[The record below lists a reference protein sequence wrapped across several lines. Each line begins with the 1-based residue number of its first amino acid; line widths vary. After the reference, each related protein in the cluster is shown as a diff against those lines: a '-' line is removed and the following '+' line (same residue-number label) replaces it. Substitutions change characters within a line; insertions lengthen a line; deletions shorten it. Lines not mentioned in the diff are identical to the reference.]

1 MADQA
6 QMTSTNGPA
15 RDGRTAP
22 ATTRAPAVSA
32 SEPGATAVVS
42 GIAGFGE
49 NLLNLAELQ
58 ARLAAIEL
66 RQNAQAM
73 QSSAGI
79 LWGGSMLAT
88 ASLVVALAGIA
99 EVCVSEWAIRR
110 GIAFLTVGALG
121 LVLAIACA
129 AIAIANLRRNTTG
142 FPLSGEEFA
151 RNLQWIRTVLRH
163 SGRVSPRR

>member
-1 MADQA
+1 MANQA

-22 ATTRAPAVSA
+22 ATTRSPAASA

-49 NLLNLAELQ
+49 NLLNLTELQ

-66 RQNAQAM
+66 RQNAQAI
-73 QSSAGI
+73 QSSAGV
-79 LWGGSMLAT
+79 LWGGSILAT

-99 EVCVSEWAIRR
+99 EVCVSQWAIKR
-110 GIAFLTVGALG
+110 GTAFLTVGGLG
-121 LVLAIACA
+121 LVVAIACVL
-129 AIAIANLRRNTTG
+129 IAITKLRRNTAG
-142 FPLSGEEFA
+142 FPLSSEELA

-163 SGRVSPRR
+163 SGRVTPRR